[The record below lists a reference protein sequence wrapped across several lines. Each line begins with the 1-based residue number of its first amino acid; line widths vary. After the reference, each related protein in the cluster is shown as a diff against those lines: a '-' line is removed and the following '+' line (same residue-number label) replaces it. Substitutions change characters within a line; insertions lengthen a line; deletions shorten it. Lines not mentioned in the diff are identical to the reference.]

1 MKKKK
6 KKKIFIDKKRKDE
19 KDLLRGGF
27 SHIQNELPVNGQ
39 PITITSK
46 KKRYPKSK
54 DTTRCTIYV

>member
-46 KKRYPKSK
+46 KIALPK
-54 DTTRCTIYV
+54 I